1 MKKDGIFIS
10 WESHTRSKSLS
21 RALDIRLFEIKVS
34 GNRFKRYLVSV
45 IKTILL
51 IRKHDPATIIIQNPS
66 IVLAFVSILL
76 FSWHRK
82 IVMDAHNAAIYP
94 LEGRYKLLNNFA
106 SFLLRKSDLVIVTND
121 DLHRTVEEMGA
132 RSFVLPD
139 PIPSLPVRSG
149 KTELKKSTL
158 PQIIFVCT
166 WASDE
171 PYLEFLEAANLLQK
185 EYMEIKITGRAPES
199 VKIRS
204 LPNNLELTG
213 FVTELHYWNLLE
225 GATVVVDLTTRQNC
239 LVCGAYEAAA
249 VGVPCVL
256 SDSVAARR
264 TFTNGYVFVENKASE
279 IAKGISLALDSQ
291 RELRDGISEFRSIH
305 QSYIRQKTV
314 ALCVEIGF

>member
-158 PQIIFVCT
+158 PQIILGVR
-166 WASDE
+166 
-171 PYLEFLEAANLLQK
+171 
-185 EYMEIKITGRAPES
+185 RA
-199 VKIRS
+199 
-204 LPNNLELTG
+204 LP
-213 FVTELHYWNLLE
+213 
-225 GATVVVDLTTRQNC
+225 
-239 LVCGAYEAAA
+239 
-249 VGVPCVL
+249 GVPGGC
-256 SDSVAARR
+256 
-264 TFTNGYVFVENKASE
+264 
-279 IAKGISLALDSQ
+279 Q
-291 RELRDGISEFRSIH
+291 SITKRIH
-305 QSYIRQKTV
+305 GDKNH
-314 ALCVEIGF
+314 G